1 MSLEHLR
8 LRFFVFTDRRLD
20 LRVSKARIS
29 PRIAVGLAGVLV
41 AGTAL
46 LGTNAAATA
55 SRARPSLVPAG
66 MTVNAVN
73 QITAQ
78 AQRMTAT
85 MANVARPARIGWLI
99 LAQCYCLFADEAT
112 FQDALAAVFEVA
124 GLPDHMNVRVEP
136 NTYIKVNN
144 RSAIRIPDIYYFR
157 LNNTHTASGLGYI
170 NELKVGSQAM
180 DRASYEAGQD
190 SALIRQG
197 YGLGANAATKGQYLP
212 VTAGLWWFAPN
223 VAGFTAHDLSFIAHL
238 LSLGI
243 NVVYIEHNPGA
254 QVWPRPETREQ
265 EVEAI
270 QEIENGNAT
279 QAQDGLDNMIGPCLL
294 FCRIG

>member
-1 MSLEHLR
+1 
-8 LRFFVFTDRRLD
+8 
-20 LRVSKARIS
+20 LRVPQARIFQG
-29 PRIAVGLAGVLV
+29 IAAGLVGALA

-46 LGTNAAATA
+46 LGTSAAATA
-55 SRARPSLVPAG
+55 PTARRSLVPAS
-66 MTVNAVN
+66 MTPIEAG

-78 AQRMTAT
+78 AKQ
-85 MANVARPARIGWLI
+85 MAAAMESVARPARIGWLI

-112 FQDALAAVFEVA
+112 FQDALAAVFDAA
-124 GLPDHMNVRVEP
+124 GLLDHMNVRVQP
-136 NTYIKVNN
+136 NTYIKLNN

-157 LNNTHTASGLGYI
+157 LNNAHTASGLGYI
-170 NELKVGSQAM
+170 NELKVGDQAM
-180 DRASYEAGQD
+180 GRANYEAGQD

-197 YGLGANAATKGQYLP
+197 YGLGANAVTKGQYLP
-212 VTAGLWWFAPN
+212 VTAGIWWFAPN
-223 VAGFTAHDLSFIAHL
+223 VAGFTANDFSFIAHL
-238 LSLGI
+238 LSVGI

-265 EVEAI
+265 EAEDV

-294 FCRIG
+294 FCRIS

>member
-1 MSLEHLR
+1 MFREHLT

-29 PRIAVGLAGVLV
+29 QRIAVGLAGVLV

-55 SRARPSLVPAG
+55 STARPSPVPAS

-78 AQRMTAT
+78 ARRMTAT
-85 MANVARPARIGWLI
+85 VANVARPARIGWLI

-112 FQDALAAVFEVA
+112 FQDALAAVFEIA

-136 NTYIKVNN
+136 NTYIKLNN

-157 LNNTHTASGLGYI
+157 LNNTHAASGLGYI

-180 DRASYEAGQD
+180 DRANYEAGQD

-197 YGLGANAATKGQYLP
+197 YGLGANAVTKGQYLP
-212 VTAGLWWFAPN
+212 VTGDEADRPRCADRHRDRAVL
-223 VAGFTAHDLSFIAHL
+223 HL
-238 LSLGI
+238 GPPA
-243 NVVYIEHNPGA
+243 EDD
-254 QVWPRPETREQ
+254 
-265 EVEAI
+265 
-270 QEIENGNAT
+270 
-279 QAQDGLDNMIGPCLL
+279 DGHGPVQSGGPQGQG
-294 FCRIG
+294 CR